1 MLLQTNSYIVPP
13 DKRAEHARL
22 LRRFRQ
28 VLTRLG
34 CDHFEVYEQ
43 VGSNWNAADVSGR
56 VVQIM
61 RFRDRRHQLAV
72 QATERNDP
80 VAQAVIAEFCQLIN
94 FPYQQQQGL
103 FAVGFYQAVL
113 QVGAARAHEAHEAE
127 TAAAGDA
134 AAAMESIEAPAPA
147 VNAEEPVF
155 AEGTEGIIAAAE
167 KLSDEQLDAGGEE
180 AVAEAIAA
188 ASSNGAGEH
197 VEEIHAPEAPQPQQ
211 EQPETPPPAQLGG
224 SDDFD
229 LAALLDPHIDP
240 EPGEP
245 RSNAN
250 GNPRAGWAD
259 DLSLGAALAR
269 ESGHQP
275 DHVAQ

>member
-72 QATERNDP
+72 QAAERNDP

-147 VNAEEPVF
+147 VNAEE
-155 AEGTEGIIAAAE
+155 
-167 KLSDEQLDAGGEE
+167 LDAGGEE

>member
-72 QATERNDP
+72 QAAERNDP
-80 VAQAVIAEFCQLIN
+80 GAQA
-94 FPYQQQQGL
+94 
-103 FAVGFYQAVL
+103 
-113 QVGAARAHEAHEAE
+113 
-127 TAAAGDA
+127 
-134 AAAMESIEAPAPA
+134 
-147 VNAEEPVF
+147 
-155 AEGTEGIIAAAE
+155 
-167 KLSDEQLDAGGEE
+167 